1 MNEHLNGR
9 FLDMRDF
16 QEQLPSLLA
25 ALEQEGDEIVITRR
39 GKPAA
44 VVIDAGRYAE
54 VQQALREFSDP
65 EYLAGL
71 LQSRAEIRAGLGV
84 PADEVF
90 RRKGV

>member
-9 FLDMRDF
+9 FLDMRHF

-25 ALEQEGDEIVITRR
+25 ALEQEGEEIVITRR

-44 VVIDAGRYAE
+44 VVMDADRYAE
-54 VQQALREFSDP
+54 VQQALHEFSDP

-71 LQSRAEIRAGLGV
+71 LQARAEIRAGLGV